1 MNGGGDAQNGPAK
14 QLTAESLPVFN
25 EGVYLILSRWS
36 GIQLAIEEEWAG
48 RRSRQLADQLASDI
62 VSWFTQP
69 KAEPLY
75 IDDLED
81 FLDEG
86 MIALNCEIEDGS
98 VEEVIEV
105 AEKLMILHEEC
116 LEADYSSVEKLRRA
130 GPAAGTHQH
139 IRQVSLFAV
148 NDDDDD
154 SSEDESDNEGDV
166 MPGIKSNMAVDSP
179 APQPRASCQM
189 EDDGWT
195 VVSSNRNKGRRN

>member
-36 GIQLAIEEEWAG
+36 ALQLAIEEEWAG

-81 FLDEG
+81 VLDEG

-98 VEEVIEV
+98 VEEV

-139 IRQVSLFAV
+139 IRQAA
-148 NDDDDD
+148 NGDEDD
-154 SSEDESDNEGDV
+154 SSQDESDEGD
-166 MPGIKSNMAVDSP
+166 MMSGSRSNMAVDSP
-179 APQPRASCQM
+179 VPQPRANTENSANGGQM
-189 EDDGWT
+189 QDDGWT
-195 VVSSNRNKGRRN
+195 VVSSTRNKGRRN

>member
-69 KAEPLY
+69 KEPLY

-98 VEEVIEV
+98 VEEV

-139 IRQVSLFAV
+139 IRQAV

-179 APQPRASCQM
+179 APQPRASLENRPNEGQM